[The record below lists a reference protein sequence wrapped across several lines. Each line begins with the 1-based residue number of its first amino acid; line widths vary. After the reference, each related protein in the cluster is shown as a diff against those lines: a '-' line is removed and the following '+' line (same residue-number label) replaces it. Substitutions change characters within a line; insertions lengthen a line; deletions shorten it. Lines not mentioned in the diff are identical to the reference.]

1 MWLWDCNH
9 VTQSNAIFIII
20 ASLKK
25 KMCAWHKTL
34 IHVRVSFSFLVA
46 VEETCGEEEPCASI
60 SDNILSYNDPGIG
73 LPLLCLW
80 CQAGGFFFLLFLIE
94 SGMAVCLKNCAC
106 AIGTSLA
113 NYVRTLYVCDVC
125 LCFFFMCV
133 WFQVVRFTRV
143 MCIFD
148 SMQ

>member
-1 MWLWDCNH
+1 MRL
-9 VTQSNAIFIII
+9 QSCYAEQCHFYHNCVF
-20 ASLKK
+20 KDK
-25 KMCAWHKTL
+25 CARHKTL
-34 IHVRVSFSFLVA
+34 IRVSFSFLVA
-46 VEETCGEEEPCASI
+46 AEETCGEEEPCASI
-60 SDNILSYNDPGIG
+60 SDNILSYDDPGIG

-133 WFQVVRFTRV
+133 
-143 MCIFD
+143 
-148 SMQ
+148 